1 MIAMVESR
9 TERGGKIERQRRYY
23 VVGQAPNLT

>member
-9 TERGGKIERQRRYY
+9 TERSGKIERQRRYY
-23 VVGQAPNLT
+23 LSSAKHQT